1 MSAKDC
7 KTIAGLR
14 LAPQSGHILAFAA
27 TVAAAI
33 VPQTGAVSA
42 GEKVTDFV
50 LAQRIEELV
59 VACDADGNGWRKDAC
74 EGLADRLRE
83 RVPGAAV
90 RLAAGDST
98 ASLLRVSVEW
108 VRSHETFVMARLSWR
123 RGAEAAAQGP
133 VIEFSVN
140 DRRIEASDARPFG
153 RMLADTFPLG
163 G

>member
-1 MSAKDC
+1 MSAKGC
-7 KTIAGLR
+7 KAISGLR
-14 LAPQSGHILAFAA
+14 VVPQSAHVLTFAA

-33 VPQTGAVSA
+33 VLQTGAASA
-42 GEKVTDFV
+42 NEKVTDFV

-90 RLAAGDST
+90 RLAAGDSS
-98 ASLLRVSVEW
+98 ASVLRVSVEW

-153 RMLADTFPLG
+153 RMLADTFPVG